1 MIYGSQYR
9 HLVIAGRT
17 RDGRDFALAAGQH
30 EPDFPYPEVGFDA
43 VILKVGDRLL
53 QRAAR
58 QLSGLELPMLQPHE
72 ERELAMALEL
82 KVASREPHAAPP
94 RGLVMVEASL
104 PLRLG
109 AAHVTRLGPQAWLG
123 DWFGIVPGMRY
134 AVMVLDVSSR
144 NAPWIRL
151 DGQEVPLDPLTLT
164 GQIEWGDLSN
174 WSCRSFVF
182 GYRYRC
188 AVEPAGDRVRV
199 DLRTYSLFADGWIS
213 RTVDLIADA
222 TGTVD
227 LVGARHR
234 GAPPPPPD
242 VAPPESALKLVRVER
257 LVSAPLRLGPAD
269 VDRALCRFRDADGRE
284 LIGLEESFRPAVGVG
299 YPPPEGEA

>member
-1 MIYGSQYR
+1 LIYGSQFR

-17 RDGRDFALAAGQH
+17 RDGREFALAAGQH
-30 EPDFPYPEVGFDA
+30 EPDYPYPEAGFDA

-53 QRAAR
+53 QRASR

-82 KVASREPHAAPP
+82 RAAAKEPHDTPG
-94 RGLVMVEASL
+94 RELVLVECSL

-109 AAHVTRLGPQAWLG
+109 AAHVTQLGPQKWVG
-123 DWFGIVPGMRY
+123 DWFGMVPGMRY
-134 AVMVLDVSSR
+134 AVMVMDVSQR

-151 DGQEVPLDPLTLT
+151 DGQEVALDPLTLT
-164 GQIEWGDLSN
+164 GQIEWGDLAN
-174 WSCRSFVF
+174 WSCRSCVF

-188 AVEPAGDRVRV
+188 AVEPSGDRVRV
-199 DLRTYSLFADGWIS
+199 DLRTYSLYADGWMS
-213 RTVDLIADA
+213 RTADLIADA
-222 TGTVD
+222 TASVD
-227 LVGARHR
+227 LVGGRHR

-242 VAPPESALKLVRVER
+242 VAPRADALKLVRVER

-269 VDRALCRFRDADGRE
+269 VDRALCRFRDGDGRE
-284 LIGLEESFRPAVGVG
+284 LIGIEESFRPASGAG
-299 YPPPEGEA
+299 YPPPEEAA